1 MNSPLES
8 AVLELARTVT
18 GVADLSAADSLP
30 RRCGGQEALPPVRAA
45 VRAVLAAGLTDEL
58 ARGADTVGELAEAVE
73 RLRAGGPEP
82 DRPVL
87 RAGLAERR
95 EDAVPASSG
104 QSGIWLA
111 DQYAPSST
119 AYNGPFHVRFPEA
132 LDPEA
137 LREAVRR
144 VVDRHEVLR
153 TNLVLRDG
161 ALTQVVSPEA
171 RFRYEARGFSSDAG
185 LAAIAA
191 EVAGTRVDLGAD
203 PVVTVVCATRA
214 TGRGEPP
221 ETAVVCDIHHA
232 ASDAASAGL
241 FLAELL
247 ARYDEVVAGLSTED
261 GRDRPQYA
269 DFARW
274 HELRLA
280 GPELP
285 RLLDHWA
292 ERLGGGLPALD
303 LPVDRP
309 RPATRR
315 FAGDVL
321 PFTVPPALVREL
333 HALGAAEGVTLFMI
347 AHAAY
352 ALLLSRYAR
361 QDEVAIGTPVSL
373 RDPAEAQDVI
383 GYLVNM
389 VVLRHRLDDTT
400 TVRDLLRAVRDE
412 AADAVRHK
420 WAPFEK
426 VVERVRP
433 KRGGGYSPL
442 IQTMLVLTPPGSSH
456 FERGGRR
463 LPIHRDVGHGA
474 KYDLSLVL
482 QPGDGGE
489 LAGSFEYD
497 TDLFD
502 AGTAR
507 GLGERLVRVLA
518 EFARRPG
525 AALGEVRLLP
535 PDEERALLERDD
547 RVAGRTPPRPT
558 SELFEERVA
567 KSPDAVAVEHA
578 GAELTYRE
586 LNGRANRLAHA
597 LRGRGLGAGDR
608 VGLYLSRSVESVV
621 ALLGVLKSGAAYVPV
636 DPSYPRERVADML
649 ADAGARLI
657 LTDSASAADLPA
669 DVARLELDR
678 ADLSGWP
685 GHDLGRVKRPEDEVY
700 VVYTSGSTGRP
711 KGVVIRDE
719 TVANLVRVQDR
730 VSPVGATGRTA
741 QYMSLSFDVS
751 VMEILGTLCAGGALV
766 LIPEEVRKD
775 LHALAE
781 FLREHDIARAYLP
794 YVALQG
800 LAAIAVDAGLRLDA
814 LREVASVGEQL
825 VVSPQIRRFFAEHPR
840 ARLLNMYGP
849 SETHLATWHEVAGD
863 PATWPEAPAI
873 GHGIPGLRLA
883 VLDRRG
889 AVVPPGVP
897 GELHLGGPVLS
908 PGYHRRPEETA
919 RRFLPDPR
927 NPGEVLY
934 RTGDLVRRTR
944 DGLEYLGRADDQIKV
959 RGYRIEPAEVEA
971 AIDALDLV
979 AASAVTAVDVAPGDR
994 RLVAFVAGGPDDPR
1008 EVARALVGVL
1018 PDHMV
1023 PAHVVRVGR
1032 LPLTPSGKA
1041 DRKALRG
1048 LFSLADTGSDAP
1060 AEPPAT
1066 PLEESVARLWA
1077 ELLGGGAVGRHDDF
1091 FDLGGHSIMATELV
1105 YRLRREHGVDLP
1117 LRVVLEDPT
1126 VAGMAARVAEAGD
1139 TGATAAPRRLD
1150 LRAEVRLPDGFAVRG
1165 TPVPDDAVTDA
1176 LLTGATG
1183 FLGAFLLRDLL
1194 RTTDLRVHCLVRAD
1208 DAGRAWERLVGT
1220 ARRYGIE
1227 DALDRSRVVAVPG
1240 DLTRERF
1247 GLSTED
1253 HDALADAV
1261 DVVYHA
1267 AAHIN
1272 FVLPYAS
1279 VRATN
1284 VDGTSRVVAFAAHRK
1299 VKPLHHTS
1307 TIAVFSPAE
1316 PERVLTEESEP
1327 RAPEALGIGYTRSKW
1342 VAERIV
1348 SAARDAGLPVTVYRI
1363 GRVSGDSATGACQP
1377 DDFLWRQVKSFIQLG
1392 AAPPGES
1399 ATTDLLPVDYV
1410 ARAVVALS
1418 RDREARDRVL
1428 HLFHP
1433 RGADFGTV
1441 HEGIRAAGHEVRVV
1455 PEDRWWEL
1463 LERSAAE
1470 PGGNALA
1477 ATVPLFREGALELGD
1492 NTYRN
1497 DRTAALLDRL
1507 GLPFPD
1513 IEPGG
1518 VARMIRYFE
1527 RTGELAGSEVP
1538 EPAA

>member
-18 GVADLSAADSLP
+18 GVADLSAADSLS
-30 RRCGGQEALPPVRAA
+30 RRCGGPDALPRVCAA
-45 VRAVLAAGLTDEL
+45 VRAVFAAGLTGEL
-58 ARGADTVGELAEAVE
+58 VRGADTVGELARAVE
-73 RLRAGGPEP
+73 RLREGAPR
-82 DRPVL
+82 RPSL
-87 RAGLAERR
+87 SAGLAQRR
-95 EDAVPASSG
+95 GDSVPASSG

-119 AYNGPFHVRFPEA
+119 AYNGPFHVLFPEA

-153 TNLVLRDG
+153 TNLLLRDG
-161 ALTQVVSPEA
+161 VLTQVVSPEA
-171 RFRYEARGFSSDAG
+171 RFRYEVREFSSDDEP
-185 LAAIAA
+185 AAIAS
-191 EVAGTRVDLGAD
+191 EVARTRVDLGAD

-214 TGRGEPP
+214 GGPR
-221 ETAVVCDIHHA
+221 ETAVVCNIHHA

-241 FLAELL
+241 FLTELM
-247 ARYDEVVAGLSTED
+247 ARYDEVVTGLPTAD
-261 GRDRPQYA
+261 RGDRPQYA

-285 RLLDHWA
+285 RLLDHWTD
-292 ERLGGGLPALD
+292 RLGGELPALD
-303 LPVDRP
+303 LPTDRP

-321 PFTVPPALVREL
+321 PFTVPAPLVREL

-361 QDEVAIGTPVSL
+361 QDEVAVGTPVSL
-373 RDPAEAQDVI
+373 RDPAEAEDVI

-389 VVLRHRLDDTT
+389 VVLRHRLDDTA

-412 AADAVRHK
+412 AADAMRHK

-426 VVERVRP
+426 VIERVRP

-442 IQTMLVLTPPGSSH
+442 IQTMLVLTPPGSTC

-482 QPGDGGE
+482 QPGDAGE
-489 LAGSFEYD
+489 LAASFEYD

-502 AGTAR
+502 AGTVR
-507 GLGERLVRVLA
+507 GLGERLVHVLA
-518 EFARRPG
+518 EFARRPD
-525 AALGEVRLLP
+525 AALGEVRLLSP
-535 PDEERALLERDD
+535 REERALLARDD
-547 RVAGRTPPRPT
+547 RVAERTPPRPT

-567 KSPDAVAVEHA
+567 KAPDAVAVEH
-578 GAELTYRE
+578 EDRSLTYRE
-586 LNGRANRLAHA
+586 LNEQANRLAHL
-597 LRGRGLGAGDR
+597 LRERGTGVGDR
-608 VGLYLSRSVESVV
+608 VGLYLRRSVESVV

-636 DPSYPRERVADML
+636 DPSYPRDRVEDML
-649 ADAGARLI
+649 ADAGVRLI
-657 LTDSASAADLPA
+657 ITDSASASGLPA
-669 DVARLELDR
+669 TAQRLELDR
-678 ADLSGWP
+678 EDLSGLP
-685 GHDLGRVKRPEDEVY
+685 ADDPGRVKRPEDEVY
-700 VVYTSGSTGRP
+700 VVHTSGSTGRP

-719 TVANLVRVQDR
+719 TVANLVEVQDR
-730 VSPVGATGRTA
+730 VSPVGATGRTL

-751 VMEILGTLCAGGALV
+751 VMEILGTLCAGGTLV
-766 LIPEEVRKD
+766 LISEEVRKD

-781 FLREHDIARAYLP
+781 FLRRHDIARVYLP
-794 YVALQG
+794 YVAVQG
-800 LAAIAVDAGLRLDA
+800 LAAIAADAGLRLEA

-825 VVSPQIRRFFAEHPR
+825 VVSPQIRRFFAEHPD

-849 SETHLATWHEVAGD
+849 SETHLATWHEVGGD
-863 PATWPEAPAI
+863 PASWPEAPAI
-873 GHGIPGLRLA
+873 GHGIAGLRLA

-908 PGYHRRPEETA
+908 PGYHRRPEETEQ
-919 RRFLPDPR
+919 RFLPDPFH
-927 NPGEVLY
+927 PGEVLY

-944 DGLEYLGRADDQIKV
+944 DGLEYLGRVDDQIKI

-994 RLVAFVAGGPDDPR
+994 RLVAFVAGGPEDPR
-1008 EVARALVGVL
+1008 EVARALTGVL

-1023 PAHVVRVGR
+1023 PAHVVRLER

-1048 LFSLADTGSDAP
+1048 MFSLEDTRSDAP

-1066 PLEESVARLWA
+1066 PLEESVARQWA

-1091 FDLGGHSIMATELV
+1091 FTLGGHSIMATELV
-1105 YRLRREHGVDLP
+1105 YRLRREHDVDLP
-1117 LRVVLEDPT
+1117 LRVMLENPT
-1126 VAGMAARVAEAGD
+1126 VAGMAARIAEIRD
-1139 TGATAAPRRLD
+1139 TGTTAAPRGLD
-1150 LRAEVRLPDGFAVRG
+1150 LPAEVRLPEGFAVSG
-1165 TPVPDDAVTDA
+1165 TPVADDEVTDV

-1183 FLGAFLLRDLL
+1183 FLGAFLVRDLL
-1194 RTTDLRVHCLVRAD
+1194 RTTNLRVHCLVRAG
-1208 DAGRAWERLVGT
+1208 DAERAWARLLDT

-1227 DALDRSRVVAVPG
+1227 EALDPARVVAVPG
-1240 DLTRERF
+1240 DLTRERL
-1247 GLSTED
+1247 GLSEED
-1253 HDALADAV
+1253 HDALAEAV
-1261 DVVYHA
+1261 GVVYHA

-1272 FVLPYAS
+1272 FMLPYSS
-1279 VRATN
+1279 VKATN
-1284 VDGTSRVVAFAAHRK
+1284 VDGTSRVVAFAAHRR
-1299 VKPLHHTS
+1299 VKRLHHMS

-1316 PERVLTEESEP
+1316 PEGVLTEESTP
-1327 RAPEALGIGYTRSKW
+1327 LAPEALGIGYTQSKW

-1348 SAARDAGLPVTVYRI
+1348 SQAGNAGLPVTIYRI

-1392 AAPPGES
+1392 AAPPGDTL
-1399 ATTDLLPVDYV
+1399 TTDLLPVDYV

-1418 RDREARDRVL
+1418 RDPGAHDRTL

-1433 RGADFGTV
+1433 RGSDFDTV
-1441 HEGIRAAGHEVRVV
+1441 YQGIRACGHDVRVV
-1455 PEDRWWEL
+1455 AEDHWWEL
-1463 LERSAAE
+1463 LERSAAA

-1497 DRTAALLDRL
+1497 DLTATLLERL

-1513 IEPGG
+1513 IEPGA

-1527 RTGELAGSEVP
+1527 GVGELAEAEVP
-1538 EPAA
+1538 EPVA